1 MLKMVF
7 IGSRGHSFYA
17 VNGVSKLKN
26 VEVCAVSSGC
36 EDSPDR
42 LLTMLGNLKIV
53 PRVYSD
59 YRLML
64 KEVNPDI
71 VCIDGPFD
79 RHAQMCIDAFRAGAH
94 VFCEKPIAL
103 TLVDLELVKAEWI
116 KAGKP
121 CFTTMLDIR
130 QEPAFYA
137 ASKILE
143 SGILGKIKLISARKS
158 YKLGVRPEFYKT
170 RSTYGGTL
178 PWVGSHAVY
187 WIHALGNS
195 HFAQVFA
202 SHDCHDNFDNGN
214 LEIAGQMMFVMQNGI
229 QASATIDFLR
239 PQSAPSHGDDRVRV
253 AGTGGV
259 MEITDGKVSL
269 LTPEKCEVIVPEDD
283 NCVDMFVDF
292 VNQLSTCG
300 SSERESLAMLEVTA
314 ACLLARESA
323 DQNKI
328 MTF

>member
-7 IGSRGHSFYA
+7 IGSRGHFFYA
-17 VNGVSKLKN
+17 VNGLAKVNN
-26 VEVCAVSSGC
+26 VEVCGVSSGC

-42 LLTMLGNLKIV
+42 LLTALGNLKIFPKV
-53 PRVYSD
+53 FSD

-94 VFCEKPIAL
+94 VFCEKPVAL
-103 TLVDLELVKAEWI
+103 TVADLELVKSEWV
-116 KAGKP
+116 KANKP
-121 CFTTMLDIR
+121 CFVTMLGIR
-130 QEPAFYA
+130 YEPAFYA
-137 ASKILE
+137 AYQILE
-143 SGILGKIKLISARKS
+143 SGVLGRIKMISARKS
-158 YKLGVRPEFYKT
+158 YKLGTRPEFYRT

-178 PWVGSHAVY
+178 PWVGSHAVS
-187 WIHALGNS
+187 WILAFSRS
-195 HFAQVFA
+195 HFKEVYA
-202 SHDCHDNFDNGN
+202 SHSMEDNFDNGN
-214 LEIAGQMMFVMQNGI
+214 LEIAGQMFFVMQNGI

-239 PQSAPSHGDDRVRV
+239 PQSAPTHGDDRLRV

-259 MEITDGKVSL
+259 LEIADGKIAL
-269 LTPEKCEVIVPEDD
+269 LTPDKSEVMTPDEDNVP
-283 NCVDMFVDF
+283 DMFADF
-292 VNQLSTCG
+292 VAQITGCG
-300 SSERESLAMLEVTA
+300 SSEPETLEMLELTLG
-314 ACLLARESA
+314 CLLARESA